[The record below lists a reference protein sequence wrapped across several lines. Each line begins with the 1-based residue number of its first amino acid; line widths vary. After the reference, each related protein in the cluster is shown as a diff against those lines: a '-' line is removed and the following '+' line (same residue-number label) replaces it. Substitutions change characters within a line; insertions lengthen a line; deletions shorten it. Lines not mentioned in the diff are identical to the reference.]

1 MSRQSRDRPATPKRS
16 YVSRQ
21 RAESAEATRSRIL
34 AAARDAFALMGI
46 DRATIADIAG
56 QAGVAAPTV
65 YAAFGSKE
73 GLLRALM
80 EAALFGERFD
90 AARRR
95 LDGVDDPV
103 EMIALTADIA
113 WSVYAGE
120 SDELGL
126 LRGASAFSP
135 ALRRLEEEFERM
147 RFEMQAARIQRL
159 YAEGKAKQGLE
170 SDEAHRILWMYT
182 SRDVFRMLV
191 QEGGWSGERYRQWL
205 RETLLEALVEK

>member
-1 MSRQSRDRPATPKRS
+1 MSKQSRDRTATRKRS

-21 RAESAEATRSRIL
+21 RAEGAEATRSRIL
-34 AAARDAFALMGI
+34 AAARDAFALAGI
-46 DRATIADIAG
+46 DGTTIADIAG